1 MVRLPE
7 GTVRVKNRFDARTS
21 RVQQSWWLEKDR
33 RLLGEMEI
41 RLYSVHELLRM
52 LRPERWSQVELF
64 GGLDG
69 RPFTLESPRI
79 VLVATK

>member
-1 MVRLPE
+1 
-7 GTVRVKNRFDARTS
+7 FDVRTS
-21 RVQQSWWLEKDR
+21 RIQQDWWLEDEG
-33 RLLGEMEI
+33 RLLGQLEI
-41 RLYSVHELLRM
+41 RLYSAHELLRM

-69 RPFTLESPRI
+69 RPFALESPRI

>member
-1 MVRLPE
+1 
-7 GTVRVKNRFDARTS
+7 
-21 RVQQSWWLEKDR
+21 
-33 RLLGEMEI
+33 
-41 RLYSVHELLRM
+41 M

-69 RPFTLESPRI
+69 RAFALESPRI